1 MGKGYYRQDWQYKTK
16 KGGGWR
22 GACGRNGWV
31 CDGAHTL
38 HLPSCFFTVEVAK
51 EVFGDL
57 LLSLYKTHANRL
69 ESETPEKLS
78 TAQLQSTQADK

>member
-1 MGKGYYRQDWQYKTK
+1 M
-16 KGGGWR
+16 
-22 GACGRNGWV
+22 
-31 CDGAHTL
+31 CDEAYTL
-38 HLPSCFFTVEVAK
+38 HLPPCFFTVEVAK
-51 EVFGDL
+51 EVFGD

>member
-1 MGKGYYRQDWQYKTK
+1 M
-16 KGGGWR
+16 
-22 GACGRNGWV
+22 
-31 CDGAHTL
+31 CDEAYTL
-38 HLPSCFFTVEVAK
+38 HLPPCFFTVEVTK

>member
-1 MGKGYYRQDWQYKTK
+1 MGKGYYRQDGSIKQRRVVD
-16 KGGGWR
+16 GEEHVGEMG
-22 GACGRNGWV
+22 GWV
-31 CDGAHTL
+31 CDEAYTL
-38 HLPSCFFTVEVAK
+38 HLPPCFFTVEVAK

-78 TAQLQSTQADK
+78 TASVNTG